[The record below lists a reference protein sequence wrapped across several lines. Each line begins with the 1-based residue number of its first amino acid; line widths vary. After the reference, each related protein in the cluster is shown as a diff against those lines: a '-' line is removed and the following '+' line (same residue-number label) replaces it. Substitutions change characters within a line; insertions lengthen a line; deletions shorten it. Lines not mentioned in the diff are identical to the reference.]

1 MIQASKLWR
10 TVLKRLQICQNS
22 NLAFLVHS
30 FSQLAQLF
38 SVNALKGSSLPILA
52 AVRPSGG
59 HVFCLLSS
67 SPPSLSTPSPS
78 SPPSPPSSLP
88 LSPSPP
94 PSLSSYPP
102 ILTVLQ
108 PSGGFVFR
116 HYHSLLVFV
125 WYQQCGF
132 WLDLVH
138 FDITHT
144 GRCIL
149 KHQSSIEASWRQFQ
163 RRWGENISADKNFRL
178 KRLRRF
184 KRRKIAEAWTD
195 FYGNLCPDNCPRA
208 APCVILI
215 PEKSW

>member
-1 MIQASKLWR
+1 M
-10 TVLKRLQICQNS
+10 
-22 NLAFLVHS
+22 HS
-30 FSQLAQLF
+30 FSQLAQVF
-38 SVNALKGSSLPILA
+38 IVNALKGSSLPILA

-78 SPPSPPSSLP
+78 STPSPPSSPP

-102 ILTVLQ
+102 ILTALQ
-108 PSGGFVFR
+108 PSGFR
-116 HYHSLLVFV
+116 
-125 WYQQCGF
+125 
-132 WLDLVH
+132 LDLFVH
-138 FDITHT
+138 FDIPHT
-144 GRCIL
+144 GRCIS
-149 KHQSSIEASWRQFQ
+149 KHQSSIEAGLRQFQ
-163 RRWGENISADKNFRL
+163 RRWGENISTDKIFRL
-178 KRLRRF
+178 KKIALL